1 MQTTSLLVVMI
12 WGANGGKKM
21 NGPFESAK
29 MNDYFASL
37 NPLVQ
42 QSVLQCGVE
51 PKTLAELESLA
62 GKMNDSHK
70 SVQ

>member
-1 MQTTSLLVVMI
+1 
-12 WGANGGKKM
+12 M

-42 QSVLQCGVE
+42 QSILQCGVE